1 MAEEQV
7 VVVVVEIDQQVQ
19 EQSKW
24 IQTNTLV

>member
-1 MAEEQV
+1 MVEEQV